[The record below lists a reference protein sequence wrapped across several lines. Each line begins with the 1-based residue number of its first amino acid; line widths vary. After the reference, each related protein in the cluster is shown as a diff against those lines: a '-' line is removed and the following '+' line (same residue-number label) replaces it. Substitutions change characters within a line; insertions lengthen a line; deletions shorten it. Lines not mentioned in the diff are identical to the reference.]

1 MASANSTTA
10 SIPVIDVSS
19 STDEVATQLLAA
31 ASTHGF
37 VFVSNYR
44 DILPPEDVRTVF
56 ELSRFF
62 FKSPREVKAECSY
75 QKGKNQG
82 WVGMHTETLDPK
94 SQKRGDF
101 KEAFN
106 IGEYTLDNH
115 TPQPLPAPLRPQ
127 ESQLGAF
134 QSRCHALCNHLLRLF
149 AQALEIPSTEGGDS
163 WFASRHD
170 RTAGPSGSILRL
182 LYYPAMPPIDEGT
195 DIRAGAH
202 SDYGSVT
209 LLFQQ
214 PRGQPG
220 LEILTPSGAWAPVP
234 VNPTGDEAQPPVLVN
249 IGDLLSYWTD
259 GLLKSTVHRVVF
271 PKEVGGDVGEDR
283 YSIAYFCHPV
293 DDAKLVPVPSRVVKE
308 KGGKE
313 GAGERATVLTAK
325 DHLLERLAA
334 TY

>member
-1 MASANSTTA
+1 MPAATSSATV
-10 SIPVIDVSS
+10 IPVIDVASP
-19 STDEVATQLLAA
+19 TTEAAKKLLEA

-37 VFVSNYR
+37 IFVSNYR
-44 DILPPEDVRTVF
+44 NILPPEHVRAVF
-56 ELSRFF
+56 ELSRTF
-62 FKSPREVKAECSY
+62 FKSPYEVKAECSY

-106 IGEYTLDNH
+106 IGEYTPSNQA
-115 TPQPLPAPLRPQ
+115 PQPLPAPLAPH
-127 ESQLGAF
+127 ESQLGDF
-134 QSRCHALCNHLLRLF
+134 QARCHALCNHLLRLF
-149 AQALEIPSTEGGDS
+149 GLALRIPASEGGES
-163 WFASRHD
+163 WFATRHD
-170 RTAGPSGSILRL
+170 RSAGPSGSILRL
-182 LYYPAMPPIDEGT
+182 LYYPALPPIDST

-220 LEILTPSGAWAPVP
+220 LEILTPEGAWAPVP

-271 PKEVGGDVGEDR
+271 PREDAGGVGDDR

-293 DDAKLVPVPSRVVKE
+293 DDAKLVPVPSDVVKE

>member
-1 MASANSTTA
+1 MPSATDSVA
-10 SIPVIDVSS
+10 VIPVIDVASP
-19 STDEVATQLLAA
+19 TPEIARQLLDA

-37 VFVSNYR
+37 VFVSNYGA
-44 DILPPEDVRTVF
+44 ILPPEH
-56 ELSRFF
+56 SRSF
-62 FKSPREVKAECSY
+62 FKAPTEVKAECSY

-106 IGEYTLDNH
+106 IGEYTLSNQA
-115 TPQPLPAPLRPQ
+115 PQPLPAPLAPH
-127 ESQLGAF
+127 ESQLGEF
-134 QSRCHALCNHLLRLF
+134 QARCHALCNHLLRLF
-149 AQALEIPSTEGGDS
+149 GLALRIPASDGGDS
-163 WFASRHD
+163 WFATRHD
-170 RTAGPSGSILRL
+170 RSAGTSGSILRL
-182 LYYPAMPPIDEGT
+182 LYYPALPPIDST

-220 LEILTPSGAWAPVP
+220 LEILTPEGAWAPVP

-271 PKEVGGDVGEDR
+271 PRQEAGGVGEDR

-293 DDAKLVPVPSRVVKE
+293 DDARLVPVPSDVVKE
-308 KGGKE
+308 QGGKE
-313 GAGERATVLTAK
+313 GAGERTTVLTAK